1 MSQIVKN
8 YYDDNA
14 DREWGR
20 LDRPYSRIE
29 WMSTLRLMDRY
40 LPDSGH
46 ICDIGSG
53 PGKYAIELLLQGY
66 QVTLLD
72 ISANELAIAEKR
84 VGEQGLAAEAYIC
97 EDARNLQVLES
108 AAYDGALVLGPLY
121 HVLEKQERLGI
132 IRHVERSL
140 KPGGTA
146 IFSYIN
152 SWGVLKAGVTEFS
165 ESYRDPEGIYMYL
178 QEQRLDGNQG
188 FTECYFTIPS
198 VALDEVKLGG
208 FDIVTYAGAES
219 FLAGM
224 SAEMNRLFAEDRQVY
239 DHLVQAASEMSEASQ
254 YRDATEHLIIVAR
267 KKSKDSEGTEDGTFE

>member
-1 MSQIVKN
+1 MSKVVKN
-8 YYDDNA
+8 YYDNSA
-14 DREWGR
+14 QQEWER
-20 LDRPYSRIE
+20 LDDPYSRVE

-53 PGKYAIELLLQGY
+53 PGRYSIELLQQGY

-72 ISANELAIAEKR
+72 LSANELEIAANRIKEL
-84 VGEQGLAAEAYIC
+84 GLQAEAYIC
-97 EDARNLQVLES
+97 EDARNLQVLDKE
-108 AAYDGALVLGPLY
+108 AYDGVLMLGPLY
-121 HVLEKQERLGI
+121 HVLDEQERLGMI
-132 IRHVERSL
+132 QQVFRIL

-165 ESYRDPEGIYMYL
+165 ESYRDAEQIYQYL
-178 QEQRLDGNQG
+178 QEQQLGENQS

-198 VALDEVKLGG
+198 KALEEVKLGG
-208 FDIVTYAGAES
+208 FNIITCAGAES

-224 SAEMNRLFAEDRQVY
+224 RAEVTRLFHEDRQAY
-239 DHLVQAASEMSEASQ
+239 DNLVQAASETSEASQ
-254 YRDATEHLIIVAR
+254 YREATEHFLIIAY
-267 KKSKDSEGTEDGTFE
+267 KKELSE

>member
-8 YYDDNA
+8 YYDSNA
-14 DREWGR
+14 EQEWER
-20 LDRPYSRIE
+20 LDRPYSTIE
-29 WMSTLRLMDRY
+29 RLSTLRLMDRY
-40 LPDSGH
+40 LPDSGR

-53 PGKYAIELLLQGY
+53 PGKYALELLLQGY

-84 VGEQGLAAEAYIC
+84 AGEQGLKAEAYIC
-97 EDARNLQVLES
+97 EDARNLQVLDSE
-108 AAYDGALVLGPLY
+108 AYDGALVLGPLY

-132 IRHVERSL
+132 IRHAERIL

-178 QEQRLDGNQG
+178 QEQKLEENQG
-188 FTECYFTIPS
+188 FTQCYFTIPAI
-198 VALDEVKLGG
+198 ALEEVKLGG
-208 FDIVTYAGAES
+208 FDIVSYAGAES

-224 SAEMNRLFAEDRQVY
+224 SSEVERLFAEDRQVY
-239 DHLVQAASEMSEASQ
+239 DHLVQAASEMSEAPQ

-267 KKSKDSEGTEDGTFE
+267 KKSKDSEGTNDGTWE